1 LPSENVFFTDQC
13 LSGKAI
19 ADAIRIVSSCR
30 TEVFADHFKLDT
42 RDVNWLPEIGRK
54 GWILVT
60 KDWRIQQRPL
70 ERAAIINA
78 GVRAFV
84 LREASL
90 SRRGIVELLKLSMP
104 MMLKYIGKYQA
115 PFIFA
120 LELTGALTPL
130 SQLQEIAVK

>member
-1 LPSENVFFTDQC
+1 MSSETVFFTDQC

-19 ADAIRIVSSCR
+19 ADAIWKASSCR
-30 TEVFADHFKLDT
+30 TEIFADHFKLDT

-60 KDWRIQQRPL
+60 KDWRIQQRRL
-70 ERAAIINA
+70 ERDAIINA

-84 LREASL
+84 LRQASL
-90 SRRGIVELLKLSMP
+90 SRRAIIELLTLSMP
-104 MMLKYIGKYQA
+104 AMLKNIGKYHA

-120 LELTGALTPL
+120 LDLTGTLTSL